1 MRSGCPRAPQLRCD
15 VRSSALSRVT
25 DALFEDVDARQP
37 AQPDASLINSDFA
50 PVGPE
55 QRTFSTLDMAALWL
69 GLVVCVPTWTLVGGL
84 VELGFSALQGLLII
98 AVRSGRLE
106 LQLKRS

>member
-1 MRSGCPRAPQLRCD
+1 MRR
-15 VRSSALSRVT
+15 SALSRVT
-25 DALFEDVDARQP
+25 DALVEDLAASQP

-98 AVRSGRLE
+98 AVR
-106 LQLKRS
+106 